1 MLEKRPFLTLS
12 VVVLLSIAGLGTW
25 LVWRA
30 THAVEEATSLTAK
43 EEEAD
48 LGSVVT
54 RVRSLSRLETASM
67 HVVNVSTVKQTYNLV
82 PNAFGGDEITFF
94 AAGDVIAGI
103 DLSAIQQ
110 RDVWREADGTLVMRL
125 PPPQILVSRIDNRE
139 SHVIARKTGVFRR
152 ADQGL
157 EGRARQYAEQQ
168 IRREAM
174 QKNILGQ
181 AQEGA
186 EAKLAP
192 LLHTL
197 GFAKVRFER
206 GGPTLPPTPEPPRA
220 PA

>member
-1 MLEKRPFLTLS
+1 MTARRQFLTLA
-12 VVVLLSIAGLGTW
+12 VVVLLLLLGLGAW
-25 LVWRA
+25 LMWRA
-30 THAVEEATSLTAK
+30 VHAVEQVTTLTK
-43 EEEAD
+43 QEEQVD

-54 RVRSLSRLETASM
+54 RVRSLARLETASM
-67 HVVNVSTVKQTYNLV
+67 HVVNVSTIKQGYNLI
-82 PNAFGGDEITFF
+82 PNKLAGDEITLF

-103 DLSAIQQ
+103 DLSTIQQ
-110 RDVWREADGTLVMRL
+110 RDVWREPDGTLVMRL
-125 PPPQILVSRIDNRE
+125 PPSQILVSRIDNRE
-139 SHVIARKTGVFRR
+139 SHVINRRTGIFRS

-174 QKNILGQ
+174 NKNIVGQ

-197 GFAKVRFER
+197 GFTKVRFER
-206 GGPTLPPTPEPPRA
+206 AGAA
-220 PA
+220 PASSPR